1 MAQTITLAIPDKLY
15 APIKRSA
22 AGTNQSIE
30 AVVLNALQASLP
42 PLEGLPPEI
51 MDELVQLETL
61 DNEALRQVLLEF
73 ISPDQQEVLQELLD
87 KKREDSLSVKEQEE
101 LTQLHKEAEKIMLR
115 KARAGVLLRFRGQ
128 RLPTL
133 AELEEMSRAYQR
145 GR

>member
-1 MAQTITLAIPDKLY
+1 MTQHITLAIPDKLY

-22 AGTNQSIE
+22 AGTNQSVE

-42 PLEGLPPEI
+42 PLEGLPPDI
-51 MDELVQLETL
+51 MDDLIQLETL
-61 DNEALRQVLLEF
+61 DNETLRQALLEF
-73 ISPDQQEVLQELLD
+73 ITPAQQETLETLLD
-87 KKREDSLSVKEQEE
+87 KNREDSLTTEEQAE
-101 LTQLHKEAEKIMLR
+101 LTKLHKEAERIMLR

-133 AELEEMSRAYQR
+133 GELEEMSRAKQR

>member
-1 MAQTITLAIPDKLY
+1 MTQTITLAIPDKLY

-22 AGTNQSIE
+22 AGTNQSVE
-30 AVVLNALQASLP
+30 AIVLNALQASLP

-73 ISPDQQEVLQELLD
+73 ISPKQQETLQVLLD
-87 KKREDSLSVKEQEE
+87 KNQEDSLTSEEQKE
-101 LTQLHKEAEKIMLR
+101 LATLHKAAEKIMLR

-133 AELEEMSRAYQR
+133 AELEEMSRTNQR